1 MARVLDPTGNS
12 TDETSSNPNHESS
25 PRNLLKDF
33 RAIQAAAKSSSDGD
47 LCAVAPSPEL
57 KERISKEIADIR
69 SNSKSAIASL
79 ARAAEPNRP
88 GFNDGLILPPD
99 LFPLGTPLSAIRNA
113 ALDRAPL
120 RGAVR
125 VIVVL
130 VDFSDK
136 NMTQTQAHFRD
147 LFFSTGVIP
156 TGSVREY
163 YAEVT
168 HGLIDL
174 QGDVVGPFRMPLTL
188 AQYAHGASGIG
199 GASPNAQTM
208 ARDAVIAADPTVNF
222 TPFDNDGNGFVDA
235 FIVVH
240 AGAGGEQT
248 GNPGDIWSHKWTL
261 AGGAKTV
268 DATKIFAYL
277 TVPED
282 SRIGVC
288 AHELGHLLFG
298 FPDLY
303 DTDQSSEGI
312 GNWCL
317 MAAGSWGGGGDVP
330 VHPSAWCKAN
340 QGWVSVDNRTS
351 NSTVTIPDVKD
362 SNTVLRLWKDGAP
375 GSEYFLVENRQKNRF
390 DQSLPQGGL
399 LIWHVD
405 DSVSSNTNESHY
417 KVALMQADANRDLE
431 LDHNRGDA
439 GDPYPGSSGN
449 TSFNKSSTPN
459 SKSYSGVDTCVA
471 VNAISAS
478 GSTMTANVA
487 VKCKGVEK
495 DHLKDIRDVFDK
507 RRIKEIREKRLEKPQ
522 IDKLYSYEKGFTD
535 KLSDKF
541 SDKLSDGKFTE
552 GGGFP
557 GGFGGGFAPPD
568 ARLNQL
574 EARVSALEA
583 AMQKPGEE
591 AASPFIGSE
600 LRPDLSEGALAAED
614 DYSTLDE
621 QMKQGSGQAKR
632 LFDSKLKEQ

>member
-288 AHELGHLLFG
+288 AHELGHLVLHG
-298 FPDLY
+298 EYQELNRP
-303 DTDQSSEGI
+303 
-312 GNWCL
+312 
-317 MAAGSWGGGGDVP
+317 AAEQE
-330 VHPSAWCKAN
+330 A
-340 QGWVSVDNRTS
+340 
-351 NSTVTIPDVKD
+351 
-362 SNTVLRLWKDGAP
+362 
-375 GSEYFLVENRQKNRF
+375 NRF
-390 DQSLPQGGL
+390 AAAFLMPRSSVLAQGLRDASAARVLQAKLIWKVAAMALTHRLYELGL
-399 LIWHVD
+399 LTDWGYR
-405 DSVSSNTNESHY
+405 SVCVQLSRLGYRRSEPDGIPRESSQLLS
-417 KVALMQADANRDLE
+417 KVFR
-431 LDHNRGDA
+431 
-439 GDPYPGSSGN
+439 S
-449 TSFNKSSTPN
+449 
-459 SKSYSGVDTCVA
+459 
-471 VNAISAS
+471 
-478 GSTMTANVA
+478 
-487 VKCKGVEK
+487 
-495 DHLKDIRDVFDK
+495 IRDEGDTPAMIAAAIGIASDELQEHVFGLTLTTLTGGHHCSVRPARSGLHLVPPTG
-507 RRIKEIREKRLEKPQ
+507 RR
-522 IDKLYSYEKGFTD
+522 
-535 KLSDKF
+535 
-541 SDKLSDGKFTE
+541 
-552 GGGFP
+552 
-557 GGFGGGFAPPD
+557 
-568 ARLNQL
+568 
-574 EARVSALEA
+574 
-583 AMQKPGEE
+583 
-591 AASPFIGSE
+591 
-600 LRPDLSEGALAAED
+600 
-614 DYSTLDE
+614 
-621 QMKQGSGQAKR
+621 
-632 LFDSKLKEQ
+632 